1 MKHAESIDFPLTVFL
16 QFPAQRENSSSKFK
30 HKRLIN
36 GLNMPKV
43 GNKETH
49 RCLLRLLWCLY
60 C

>member
-16 QFPAQRENSSSKFK
+16 LQFPAQRANSSSKFK

-43 GNKETH
+43 GIKKPTDV
-49 RCLLRLLWCLY
+49 Y
-60 C
+60 